1 MKHSSSLMM
10 AVVMIVAIIFSYAVP
25 SFAQGNAVSEQ
36 AMSDEIEI
44 VCDGLGSTLTGTAY
58 EDYTFSLNT
67 SLVFETC
74 SWRYVLPLQGGGSEE
89 VASSTSGTSF
99 TIPALNEDNEYDIS
113 DLAEVQ
119 GMITFVGWT
128 ADGAAHSVTCGIT
141 LDMKPYITQANIVSI
156 TPCSYDDIWY
166 DVAFEVYYIGSHY
179 VHMYLELEFDPGM
192 PSKFSDNHNYTS
204 ATFYDVDSYGY
215 AKIHIEVKNDYGSDK
230 TVLKIPGT
238 MSHCQYESLTLEELL
253 ADGSCTIE
261 MYGIDGTYLGNV
273 ESMEELDESGER
285 LVILRAYYGDTL
297 VKTIK
302 HLCK

>member
-1 MKHSSSLMM
+1 M
-10 AVVMIVAIIFSYAVP
+10 
-25 SFAQGNAVSEQ
+25 
-36 AMSDEIEI
+36 
-44 VCDGLGSTLTGTAY
+44 
-58 EDYTFSLNT
+58 
-67 SLVFETC
+67 
-74 SWRYVLPLQGGGSEE
+74 
-89 VASSTSGTSF
+89 
-99 TIPALNEDNEYDIS
+99 
-113 DLAEVQ
+113 
-119 GMITFVGWT
+119 
-128 ADGAAHSVTCGIT
+128 
-141 LDMKPYITQANIVSI
+141 
-156 TPCSYDDIWY
+156 
-166 DVAFEVYYIGSHY
+166 
-179 VHMYLELEFDPGM
+179 
-192 PSKFSDNHNYTS
+192 
-204 ATFYDVDSYGY
+204 DSYGY

>member
-10 AVVMIVAIIFSYAVP
+10 AVVMTVAIIISYAVP
-25 SFAQGNAVSEQ
+25 SFAQGNAASEQ

-44 VCDGLGSTLTGTAY
+44 VCDEMASPFIGSAY
-58 EDYTFSLNT
+58 KEYTFRLNT
-67 SLVFETC
+67 SLAFETC
-74 SWRYVLPLQGGGSEE
+74 SWRYVLPLRGGGSEE
-89 VASSTSGTSF
+89 VASSTSGASF
-99 TIPALNEDNEYDIS
+99 TIPALNEDNEYDVS

-128 ADGAAHSVTCGIT
+128 ADGAAHSATCGIT

-166 DVAFEVYYIGSHY
+166 DVAFEVYYIWSHY

-215 AKIHIEVKNDYGSDK
+215 AKIHIEVENDYGSDK
-230 TVLKIPGT
+230 TVLKIPGM
-238 MSHCQYESLTLEELL
+238 MSDCQYESLTLEKLL
-253 ADGSCTIE
+253 ADGSCTIDA
-261 MYGIDGTYLGNV
+261 YGIDGTHIGKV
-273 ESMEELDESGER
+273 GSMGELDNLDEELV
-285 LVILRAYYGDTL
+285 LLRVYHGNTL
-297 VKTIK
+297 IKTIK
-302 HLCK
+302 HPCR

>member
-10 AVVMIVAIIFSYAVP
+10 AVVMTVAIIFSYAVP
-25 SFAQGNAVSEQ
+25 SFAQGSAASER
-36 AMSDEIEI
+36 AMPDEIAIE
-44 VCDGLGSTLTGTAY
+44 CDELASPFIGSAY
-58 EDYTFSLNT
+58 KEYTFRLNT
-67 SLVFETC
+67 SLAFEAC
-74 SWRYVLPLQGGGSEE
+74 SWRYILPLQGGGTEE
-89 VASSTSGTSF
+89 VASSTSGSSF
-99 TIPALNEDNEYDIS
+99 TIPALDEDNRYDSSASAELQGIIS
-113 DLAEVQ
+113 
-119 GMITFVGWT
+119 FVGWT
-128 ADGAAHSVTCGIT
+128 ANGAAHTATCGIT
-141 LDMKPYITQANIVSI
+141 LDMRPHIMQANIVSI
-156 TPCSYDDIWY
+156 TPCAYDETWY
-166 DVAFEVYYIGSHY
+166 DVAFEVYYIGSHS